1 MNKSTVQPEKI
12 HKWDFKNVVRA
23 GQSGIVYNFF
33 MYGGKHSNG
42 SIVGRDPKESKLSSF
57 LR

>member
-1 MNKSTVQPEKI
+1 M
-12 HKWDFKNVVRA
+12 VRA

-42 SIVGRDPKESKLSSF
+42 SFVGRDPNESKLSSF